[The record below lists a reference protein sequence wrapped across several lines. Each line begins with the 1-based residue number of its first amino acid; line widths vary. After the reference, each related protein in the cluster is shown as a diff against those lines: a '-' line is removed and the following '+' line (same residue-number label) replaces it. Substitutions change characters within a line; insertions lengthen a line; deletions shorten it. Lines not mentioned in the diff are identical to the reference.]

1 MVADTRR
8 VAATPYW
15 SGSPV
20 TIGYRD
26 APRADPAPA
35 RVPRDLSA
43 TLETEADATL
53 ENEATGS
60 CF

>member
-35 RVPRDLSA
+35 RVPRDHGFRSTRPWFA
-43 TLETEADATL
+43 PAVA
-53 ENEATGS
+53 GRGV
-60 CF
+60 